1 MLPTKQNLRFCLV
14 LAMTSERRWMPLLD
28 LQTLRFTRT
37 RFQIFMIAWRKFKKV
52 RIIFSLCWTTFW
64 ILLALKVEK
73 LLFRPSR
80 WTLLNWQITSRRL
93 WMDFFIIEILSL
105 KYIEKSQRTHMSLR
119 ILCVSGKFWWIFLAM
134 LWNSQ
139 RTAERLLWISAV
151 TQERMRNIS

>member
-14 LAMTSERRWMPLLD
+14 WAMTSERRWMPLLD

-52 RIIFSLCWTTFW
+52 RIIFSLCWMTFW
-64 ILLALKVEK
+64 ILVALKAEK
-73 LLFRPSR
+73 LLFRPSQ

-105 KYIEKSQRTHMSLR
+105 KYIEKAQRTHMSLR
-119 ILCVSGKFWWIFLAM
+119 MLRVSEKFWWIFLAM